1 MYEGG
6 KTMPESSTNGAIIQ
20 PNPYAGG
27 QPAPPI
33 SMPGQ
38 GLQSSPGGS
47 SSNNSQGSGQNTII
61 IDDEVTFSGPST
73 GLNGTPQQSGPSQ
86 GGNVQPTNQ
95 GTDFNNTV
103 LGMEQGANGSGQN
116 QSSGNATGWWKNG
129 NGWYYIE
136 PGTNSQAKGWKKIDG
151 FWYYFNEKS
160 GIMSI
165 GWVKTKEKWYYLYP
179 FAGADEGKMLT
190 GWQYINNEWYYLE
203 TDGGTG
209 EMNVGWKKDGDNTWY
224 YFFPDGP
231 MAHDGWV
238 NINEKWY
245 WFNSKGVMQA
255 EIIIDYQGKKY
266 YVNEKGAMITSAD
279 AEEIVYDGVTYKGI
293 IYKGVTYKVDEDG
306 VCTAL
311 SVERP
316 ADANMQSWKA
326 YIESTLELSQTCKI
340 ILLAGIACLERRCV
354 YHQLR
359 ENFRKPDKCMGGCD
373 GEKHPWQGNEE
384 YDYYSMAAYNIK
396 EPIYLDCSYF
406 VKHCYWKAGIEMDC
420 SSTEGMSTRA
430 DFIPTTK
437 DELKPADIAVK
448 GGYED
453 VKVNGKWEQ
462 EWKNGHVIVFVGYTS
477 TNEMVWIE
485 MGSHGNDRK
494 FTSKTLGAEYRL
506 KKYKYDF

>member
-1 MYEGG
+1 
-6 KTMPESSTNGAIIQ
+6 MPESSTNGAIIQ

-38 GLQSSPGGS
+38 VSQSNSGGS

-129 NGWYYIE
+129 NDWYYIE

-238 NINEKWY
+238 NINKKWY

-266 YVNEKGAMITSAD
+266 YVDK
-279 AEEIVYDGVTYKGI
+279 DGVMLTSNDTEVIKNGGTI
-293 IYKGVTYKVDEDG
+293 EYKGVTYEVAWDG
-306 VCTAL
+306 VCTAIRNNL
-311 SVERP
+311 QEKIEAWMDCVERIGTWYAGNVTTYLAGP
-316 ADANMQSWKA
+316 KNKNGDATRK
-326 YIESTLELSQTCKI
+326 YYTCSLI
-340 ILLAGIACLERRCV
+340 GMNVGDDCSSMVSACLVLAGIATTTGYNSLNFNKLKTDFTVDLGDKLEKFGFMW
-354 YHQLR
+354 YSFD
-359 ENFRKPDKCMGGCD
+359 ENYIPQRGDISVQHGYYYKDDKKKTA
-373 GEKHPWQGNEE
+373 KHVEVVDS
-384 YDYYSMAAYNIK
+384 YDENTK
-396 EPIYLDCSYF
+396 
-406 VKHCYWKAGIEMDC
+406 KCYIWSWGQVNPTLPT
-420 SSTEGMSTRA
+420 SRTNWTTR
-430 DFIPTTK
+430 TS
-437 DELKPADIAVK
+437 
-448 GGYED
+448 GYWRIM
-453 VKVNGKWEQ
+453 K
-462 EWKNGHVIVFVGYTS
+462 
-477 TNEMVWIE
+477 
-485 MGSHGNDRK
+485 
-494 FTSKTLGAEYRL
+494 
-506 KKYKYDF
+506 